1 MSKAAV
7 VTTRDSVGAFEAL
20 GFVGTVVEDG
30 LQASQAVQSIAR
42 SGRFG
47 LVLLTS
53 DVADVWSG
61 SAAARRLVVPVVPVV
76 LVIPVTS
83 SASGAATVAVRHLI
97 ENAVGIDLVGKMM
110 EEKSHDTR

>member
-20 GFVGTVVEDG
+20 GFAGTVVEDG
-30 LQASQAVQSIAR
+30 LEAVQVVQSIVR
-42 SGRFG
+42 SGEYG

-53 DVADVWSG
+53 DVAEVWSG
-61 SAAARRLVVPVVPVV
+61 SSAARKLVVPVV
-76 LVIPVTS
+76 LVVPVTS
-83 SASGAATVAVRHLI
+83 SASGMASAAVRRLI

>member
-20 GFVGTVVEDG
+20 GFMGSIVEDS
-30 LQASQAVQSIAR
+30 LEAVQAVQSIVR
-42 SGRFG
+42 SGEYG

-53 DVADVWSG
+53 DVADTWSE
-61 SAAARRLVVPVVPVV
+61 SPMAHKLVLPVVLVVPVA
-76 LVIPVTS
+76 S
-83 SASGAATVAVRHLI
+83 SPSGTAGAAVRRLI

>member
-20 GFVGTVVEDG
+20 GFAGTVVEDG
-30 LQASQAVQSIAR
+30 LQASQAVQAMVR
-42 SGRFG
+42 SGVFG

-61 SAAARRLVVPVVPVV
+61 SASARRLVVPVVLVV
-76 LVIPVTS
+76 PVTS
-83 SASGAATVAVRHLI
+83 SDSGVAAAAVRRLI
-97 ENAVGIDLVGKMM
+97 ENAVGIDLVGKIT

>member
-7 VTTRDSVGAFEAL
+7 VTTCDSVGAFEAL

-30 LQASQAVQSIAR
+30 LQASQAVQSIVR
-42 SGRFG
+42 SAGFG

-53 DVADVWSG
+53 DVADVWSE
-61 SAAARRLVVPVVPVV
+61 STMARRLVVPVVLVV
-76 LVIPVTS
+76 PVTL
-83 SASGAATVAVRHLI
+83 SASGTATIVVRRLI
-97 ENAVGIDLVGKMM
+97 ENAVGIDLVGKMT

>member
-1 MSKAAV
+1 MSRAAV

-20 GFVGTVVEDG
+20 GFVGTIVDDG
-30 LQASQAVQSIAR
+30 PEAAQAVQAIVR
-42 SGRFG
+42 SGEYG

-53 DVADVWSG
+53 DVADTWSG
-61 SAAARRLVVPVVPVV
+61 SPAAHRLVVPVVLVV
-76 LVIPVTS
+76 PVTS
-83 SASGAATVAVRHLI
+83 SALGTASAAVRRLI

>member
-20 GFVGTVVEDG
+20 GFVGTAVEDS
-30 LQASQAVQSIAR
+30 LEAAQAVQSIVR
-42 SGRFG
+42 SGEFG

-53 DVADVWSG
+53 DVADAWSG
-61 SAAARRLVVPVVPVV
+61 SQAARRLVVPVVLVV
-76 LVIPVTS
+76 PVTS
-83 SASGAATVAVRHLI
+83 SASGAASAAVRRLI
-97 ENAVGIDLVGKMM
+97 ESAVGIDLVGKMM

>member
-61 SAAARRLVVPVVPVV
+61 SAVARRLVVPVV

-83 SASGAATVAVRHLI
+83 SASGVATVTVRRLI
-97 ENAVGIDLVGKMM
+97 ESAVGIDLVGKMT

>member
-30 LQASQAVQSIAR
+30 FQASQAVQSIAR

-61 SAAARRLVVPVVPVV
+61 SAVARRLVVPVV

-83 SASGAATVAVRHLI
+83 SASGVATVTVRRLI
-97 ENAVGIDLVGKMM
+97 ENAVGIDLVGKMT

>member
-1 MSKAAV
+1 MSKAAI

-47 LVLLTS
+47 LILLTS

-61 SAAARRLVVPVVPVV
+61 SAAARRLVVPVV

-83 SASGAATVAVRHLI
+83 LASGAATFAVRRLI
-97 ENAVGIDLVGKMM
+97 ENAVGIDLVGKMT

>member
-20 GFVGTVVEDG
+20 GFVGTVVEDSVE
-30 LQASQAVQSIAR
+30 AAQAVQSIVR
-42 SGRFG
+42 SGEYG

-53 DVADVWSG
+53 DVADAWSG
-61 SAAARRLVVPVVPVV
+61 SPAARRLVVPVVLVV
-76 LVIPVTS
+76 PVTS
-83 SASGAATVAVRHLI
+83 SASGTASFAVRRLI

>member
-30 LQASQAVQSIAR
+30 VQASQAVQSIVR
-42 SGRFG
+42 SAGFG

-53 DVADVWSG
+53 DVADVWSE
-61 SAAARRLVVPVVPVV
+61 STMARRLVVPVVLVV
-76 LVIPVTS
+76 PVTL
-83 SASGAATVAVRHLI
+83 SASGTATIAVRRLI
-97 ENAVGIDLVGKMM
+97 ENAVGIDLVGKMT

>member
-1 MSKAAV
+1 VSKAAV

-30 LQASQAVQSIAR
+30 LQASQAVQTIAR

-61 SAAARRLVVPVVPVV
+61 SVVARRLVVPVV

-83 SASGAATVAVRHLI
+83 SASGVATVTVRRLI
-97 ENAVGIDLVGKMM
+97 ENAVGIDLVGKMT

>member
-1 MSKAAV
+1 VSKAAV

-61 SAAARRLVVPVVPVV
+61 SAAARRLVVPVV

-83 SASGAATVAVRHLI
+83 SASGTATVAVRRLI